1 MSRAHG
7 RYVEVARDP
16 RIYTACRKAALN
28 YCPLVVSCHEPQPPG
43 PEESSASGPA
53 RPGPGGS
60 DIGGNEQNPRVRAP
74 LENGVQTAGNPAGRL
89 HAGPGRDRERG
100 VPVGKPGRHLWLWQ
114 CGGTPGGQ
122 LRGSCMASSR
132 TKDETKNVGTVLT
145 TWCCE
150 GYYYLGFVRGHLE
163 LVTVRAVKK

>member
-100 VPVGKPGRHLWLWQ
+100 VPGHWTSSLSASQAATFGWGSVVGNPPQDNFVAVAWLLPEQKTRRKTSVRYLLLGVARGIITWGLS
-114 CGGTPGGQ
+114 GGT
-122 LRGSCMASSR
+122 
-132 TKDETKNVGTVLT
+132 
-145 TWCCE
+145 
-150 GYYYLGFVRGHLE
+150 
-163 LVTVRAVKK
+163 